1 MKTFTPATARAGAI
15 HLTIDGRRYDV
26 DAEGKNLLHVCLS
39 LGLNLPYFCW
49 HPALHSVGACR
60 QCAVKLFK
68 DETDTKGR
76 IIMSCMTPVTDGMR
90 LSIEDP
96 EARMFRGQVTEW
108 LMVNHPHDC
117 PICDEG
123 GECHLQ
129 DMVVMT
135 GHAYRRY
142 RFTKR
147 THRNQDL
154 GPFINHE
161 MNRCIQCYRCIRFYR
176 DYAGGTDL
184 EAMGAHD
191 DVYFGRQ
198 TDGTL
203 ENEFSGNLVE
213 VCPTGVFTDKTLKMH
228 YARKWDL
235 QTAPSLCVHCAVG
248 CNTIP
253 GERYGALR
261 RVRTRYNGEVNGYFL
276 CDRGRYGYEFV
287 NGGRRLRQPLVRTGD
302 SLQPAAAADA
312 VSRVGAAV
320 SRATGSGASAI
331 GIGSPRASLETNY
344 ALRSL
349 VGPANFYLGVSDRH
363 LAILRLMTRVL
374 REGPA
379 PIASVRHAARS
390 DAVLV
395 LGEDVWN
402 TAPILALNL
411 RQASS
416 NAPAAAAM
424 KQKKLN
430 AWDDAA
436 VRGAIRHEKGPFFIA
451 SVEATRLDEVARECH
466 RLSPSDI
473 AALGFATA
481 HEIDASAPAPAGLS
495 EPIQAAAQRIAAALK
510 AAEHPLVVSGA
521 GLAAPEVIQA
531 AANVARALKKAGRDA
546 RIGLVFPEAN
556 SFGAS
561 LLAAGGL
568 DDAGRVLAAHGG
580 RVLLVAENDLFRQMA
595 PESARS
601 LLASAGHVVAV
612 DHTTQATTE
621 AAEIVLPS
629 CTYAESSGSMV
640 SSEGR
645 AQRYFSVFPPLEPAQ
660 SAWRWFDEIAVRA
673 GKKAA
678 AWKGLDEVIR
688 AMTQEFPELRGVRDA
703 APGADYRLNGSR
715 VPRKSIRESGR
726 TAVTAN
732 VSLHEP
738 PPARDPDSPLA
749 YTMEGASIGA
759 PASLNARF
767 WSPGWNSDQ
776 SVSKFQVEVSGQ
788 LIGGD
793 PGVRLF
799 EPPAQEA
806 GMYFPPSPA
815 DQPARDGMLMLV
827 PRYHVFG
834 SEELSS
840 LAPGI
845 ASRTSPSSISLSRAE
860 CEKRGLREG
869 DRARVTVDGAEATE
883 MAVLIREMPEGTA
896 SIAPGVPGTP
906 VLPLPAWAG
915 VTLASVAAEA
925 ER

>member
-1 MKTFTPATARAGAI
+1 MKTFT
-15 HLTIDGRRYDV
+15 LTIDGRRYEV

-60 QCAVKLFK
+60 QCAVKLYR
-68 DETDTKGR
+68 DEADTKGR
-76 IIMSCMTPVTDGMR
+76 IIMSCMTAVTDGMR
-90 LSIEDP
+90 VSVEDP

-147 THRNQDL
+147 THHNQDL
-154 GPFINHE
+154 GPFLNHE

-184 EAMGAHD
+184 EALGAHD

-198 TDGTL
+198 EDGAL

-213 VCPTGVFTDKTLKMH
+213 VCPTGVFTDKTLKSH
-228 YARKWDL
+228 YTRKWDL
-235 QTAPSLCVHCAVG
+235 QTAPSVCVHCAVG
-248 CNTIP
+248 CNTVP
-253 GERYGALR
+253 GERYGMLR

-287 NGGRRLRQPLVRTGD
+287 NAPGRIRQPLAR
-302 SLQPAAAADA
+302 SLYADGSPQQPITPTEAAARAAAA
-312 VSRVGAAV
+312 VS
-320 SRATGSGASAI
+320 SGPTI
-331 GIGSPRASLETNY
+331 GIGSGRASLETNF
-344 ALRSL
+344 ALRAL
-349 VGPANFYLGVSDRH
+349 VGPSNFYLGVSDH
-363 LAILRLMTRVL
+363 EVSNLRLMAKIL

-379 PIASVRHAARS
+379 PVASMRQARQA
-390 DAVLV
+390 DAILV
-395 LGEDVWN
+395 LGEDAWN
-402 TAPILALNL
+402 TAPILALTL

-416 NAPAAAAM
+416 NAPAAAAI

-436 VRGAIRHEKGPFFIA
+436 VREAIRHEKGPFFIA
-451 SVEATRLDEVARECH
+451 SVEETKLDEVAQECH
-466 RLSPSDI
+466 RLSPPDI
-473 AALGFATA
+473 AALGFAAA
-481 HEIDASAPAPAGLS
+481 HEIDPSSPAPAGAS
-495 EPIQAAAQRIAAALK
+495 EDIRQAARRIAAALK
-510 AAEHPLVVSGA
+510 AAEHPLVVSGS
-521 GLAAPEVIQA
+521 GLGSPEVIQA
-531 AANVARALKKAGRDA
+531 AANVARALRKAGRDA
-546 RIGLVFPEAN
+546 RVSLVFPDAN
-556 SFGAS
+556 SLGAV

-568 DDAGRVLAAHGG
+568 ESAARALSARQGQG
-580 RVLLVAENDLFRQMA
+580 LVVAETDLFRGMTA
-595 PESARS
+595 KSARA
-601 LLASAGHVVAV
+601 LLDSASHVICI
-612 DHTTQATTE
+612 DHTRNATTD
-621 AAEIVLPS
+621 AAEIVFPS
-629 CTYAESSGSMV
+629 CTYAESSGSMI

-645 AQRYFSVFPPLEPAQ
+645 AQRFFSVMPPVEPAR
-660 SAWRWFDEIAVRA
+660 SAWRWLDDCAVAA
-673 GKKAA
+673 GKKQA
-678 AWKGLDEVIR
+678 AWKGMDEVIL
-688 AMTQEFPELRGVRDA
+688 AMTTALPELGGVRSA
-703 APGADYRLNGSR
+703 APGADYRLGGGR

-732 VSLHEP
+732 VTLHEP
-738 PPARDPDSPLA
+738 PPAKDPDSPLA

-776 SVSKFQVEVSGQ
+776 SLSKFQAEVSGQ
-788 LIGGD
+788 LVGGD

-799 EPPAQEA
+799 EPPAQET
-806 GMYFPPSPA
+806 GTYFTAPA
-815 DQPARDGMLMLV
+815 AVRAVADGMLTIV

-840 LAPGI
+840 RAPGI
-845 ASRTSPSSISLSRAE
+845 MSRTGAASLALSAAE
-860 CEKRGLREG
+860 CAKHGLHDG
-869 DRARVTVDGAEATE
+869 GTARLVVDGAEPLVL
-883 MAVLIREMPEGTA
+883 AVVVRQMPEGVA
-896 SIAPGVPGTP
+896 SVQVGRPDMP
-906 VLPLPAWAG
+906 VLPVPGRATVTGAG
-915 VTLASVAAEA
+915 Q
-925 ER
+925 